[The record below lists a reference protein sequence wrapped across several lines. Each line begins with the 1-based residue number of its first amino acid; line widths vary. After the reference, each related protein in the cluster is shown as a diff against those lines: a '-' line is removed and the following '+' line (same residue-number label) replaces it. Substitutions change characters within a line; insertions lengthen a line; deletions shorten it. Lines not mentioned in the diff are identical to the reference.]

1 MDAYMIGRGSRR
13 RHQDRQEHEIFP
25 LHDDD
30 AYFGPELN
38 YDNSFDHLESEDY
51 SGDDDS
57 QLRTEIVDY
66 TNLEAPK
73 EHRLQGRV
81 SSQRSTRIPAPA
93 AGCGGSA
100 GFDPPQTLS
109 SSLPR
114 QQPVQRSAREQK
126 NCTTVHNPSASAQH
140 GLRGRMPRE
149 SSNSNINPNPP
160 PLNAS

>member
-38 YDNSFDHLESEDY
+38 YDNSFDHLEYEDC

-73 EHRLQGRV
+73 EHRLQGIV

-93 AGCGGSA
+93 DAVIFSSKA
-100 GFDPPQTLS
+100 AASPTLGKGAEELYDCTQS
-109 SSLPR
+109 KCI
-114 QQPVQRSAREQK
+114 RSAR
-126 NCTTVHNPSASAQH
+126 
-140 GLRGRMPRE
+140 
-149 SSNSNINPNPP
+149 SSWSH
-160 PLNAS
+160 AEGE